1 MEDLDPNPDPFSNL
15 FWKPW
20 RENHCLPTS
29 LVNICWK
36 YTKYIKWREHDYNIG
51 IKNSDFMQTDL
62 FIWHYQKGL
71 DLELI
76 FKEWI

>member
-1 MEDLDPNPDPFSNL
+1 MSF
-15 FWKPW
+15 
-20 RENHCLPTS
+20 
-29 LVNICWK
+29 VNICWK